1 MGLHETM
8 NNKEQQQQ
16 TDELRITQL
25 LVINSEQAEQ
35 IKKLTISLNEL
46 QKEKQ
51 ESENKLSLQLNGNK
65 SDYKKL
71 QEQNNRL
78 QNQVNEL
85 EQKMTT
91 IRKGGQDRVSALEEQ
106 TERLE
111 KIIKKWKKSYNQAEK
126 SFNFCLFTFFL
137 STVLN
142 FICVK
147 NGFLPRIYKTIIE
160 FFIKTPS
167 NEGLWLLFFVLN
179 IVVAVA
185 VCFLVVKIK
194 NFFNNPLDNYL

>member
-51 ESENKLSLQLNGNK
+51 ESENKF
-65 SDYKKL
+65 KKL

>member
-51 ESENKLSLQLNGNK
+51 E
-65 SDYKKL
+65 
-71 QEQNNRL
+71 QNNRL

-85 EQKMTT
+85 EQEMTT

-179 IVVAVA
+179 IIVAVA